1 MTCSKNI
8 CCAGSLSA
16 KLFFLGFLLCLRP
29 AAGAAELN
37 TGGFAPEKVDIA
49 LNEPVEFDKKT
60 KAEIY
65 ALRAAQ
71 VDKYKELVSG
81 TPRVRYRE
89 LRGNWRV

>member
-1 MTCSKNI
+1 VPVVVSEVI
-8 CCAGSLSA
+8 
-16 KLFFLGFLLCLRP
+16 FFGIFVVLRP

-89 LRGNWRV
+89 LRVNGRV